1 MTEGALPRLRNSRG
15 NPEFIDL
22 EGTQDY
28 VVIRVEVAVTTDNL
42 RAAAIGF
49 FWWRQCR
56 VNLRGRD
63 DVAPVGGT
71 ESVLV

>member
-1 MTEGALPRLRNSRG
+1 MTEGALPRLRNSCG

-42 RAAAIGF
+42 RAAAAGNGRLC
-49 FWWRQCR
+49 FWWRQGR
-56 VNLRGRD
+56 VN
-63 DVAPVGGT
+63 DVVAVGGT